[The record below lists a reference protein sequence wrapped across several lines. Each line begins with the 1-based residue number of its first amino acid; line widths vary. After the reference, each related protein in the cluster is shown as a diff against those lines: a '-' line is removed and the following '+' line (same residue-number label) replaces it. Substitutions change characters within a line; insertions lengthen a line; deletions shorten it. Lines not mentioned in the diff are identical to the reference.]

1 MTMNRKVENSR
12 EKVRRLLR
20 ELFQFDT
27 QDLDFGIYRILNF
40 RRKEIERFIDEDLIK
55 AVEAEFKE
63 YAKAGMVE
71 LQKEVE
77 RLKAEIVRDFGEGTI
92 DEQSRVR
99 KHEDAPKIKEY
110 VKKVEELKGAEIS
123 EAQMNEV
130 FNHVYEFFSRYYD
143 KGDFISKRRYGGREK
158 YYVPYNGEE
167 VVLHWANKDQ
177 HYVKTAEFFR
187 NYHFKADTYRVDFLL
202 REAEVEANNV
212 VGENKYFVLC
222 DSDFAKIDEEKR
234 VVDIHFEWRALT
246 DEEERKFGKRDVQDA
261 LVVDAIDRIFS
272 EISGSSV
279 GVCFGLRR
287 MARKLSLKSI

>member
-1 MTMNRKVENSR
+1 M
-12 EKVRRLLR
+12 R
-20 ELFQFDT
+20 ELFQFDA

-40 RRKEIERFIDEDLIK
+40 RRRAIERFIEKDLIE

-71 LQKEVE
+71 LQRDVE
-77 RLKAEIVRDFGEGTI
+77 RLRAEIIRDFGEGTI
-92 DEQSRVR
+92 DVQGRVV

-110 VKKVEELKGAEIS
+110 LRRVEELKSAEVS

-177 HYVKTAEFFR
+177 YYVKTAEFFR
-187 NYHFKADTYRVDFLL
+187 NYHFKAGGYRVNFLI
-202 REAEVEANNV
+202 REAEVEVNNV

-222 DSDFAKIDEEKR
+222 DSD
-234 VVDIHFEWRALT
+234 
-246 DEEERKFGKRDVQDA
+246 
-261 LVVDAIDRIFS
+261 LVKV
-272 EISGSSV
+272 
-279 GVCFGLRR
+279 
-287 MARKLSLKSI
+287 